1 MKSLLCD
8 IGGVL
13 LKVDFS
19 SAMKALSLASGL
31 GEEEIKSRVFL
42 SGIKDKHDSGLIS
55 PHDFYKRIMR
65 DEEVPFPVFRTIW
78 NGIFSENRE
87 TVEYV
92 KTLAGSYRLFIASNT
107 DPIHY
112 DCFISR
118 YPWFSLFQGLGLS
131 FRLQSMK
138 PSPEF
143 FVKLCREFGID
154 FRDALFVDD
163 LRENVD
169 TANRLGIKSH
179 LFSGLDDFKKFMEEA
194 RSES

>member
-19 SAMKALSLASGL
+19 VAMKALGHASGL
-31 GEEEIKSRVFL
+31 GEEEIKNRVFL

-55 PHDFYKRIMR
+55 PRDFYKSVMT

-78 NGIFSENRE
+78 NEIFRE
-87 TVEYV
+87 DRGVVEYV
-92 KTLAGSYRLFIASNT
+92 KTLAGNYRLFIASNT

-118 YPWFSLFQGLGLS
+118 YLWFSLFEGLGLS
-131 FRLQSMK
+131 FRLKSMK

-143 FVKLCREFGID
+143 YLKLCREFGID
-154 FRDALFVDD
+154 TGDALFVDD
-163 LRENVD
+163 LKENVD
-169 TANRLGIKSH
+169 AANSLGIRSH
-179 LFSGLDDFKKFMEEA
+179 LFAGLDDFKKFMEDA
-194 RSES
+194 RS